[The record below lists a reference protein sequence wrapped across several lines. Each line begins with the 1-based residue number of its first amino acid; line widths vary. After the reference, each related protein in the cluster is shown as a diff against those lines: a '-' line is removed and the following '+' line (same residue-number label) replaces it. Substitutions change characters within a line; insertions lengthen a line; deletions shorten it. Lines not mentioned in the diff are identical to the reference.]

1 MKKNIQ
7 IAASSESADKM
18 RPCILLVGPF
28 PPPYQ
33 GVTLIFQT
41 ILESSL
47 NLEFNLLPFDM
58 SYGSSK
64 SSPGGEWSFN
74 KMLKNL
80 KRTYKLIKILR
91 KENPQIVYISLSQT
105 YLGLIRNSL
114 WILLAKRFS
123 RCIVHLHG
131 SYFRILYNS
140 VNPLVRILIRQA
152 LSQVDACIVL
162 SDQFR
167 SMFSGL
173 IPEERIFVVPNGI
186 SERTISHQDFQLAME
201 RRKTNPLGP
210 LKVVFLSNLFEAKG
224 FGYLLEAAV
233 ILAKRGLL
241 NHYCFVLA
249 GAWESKAVQ
258 CKWQAFV
265 QQNLIANHVYFPGVI
280 SGKDKFQ
287 LLLGSDVFVLPTYY
301 QYEGQP
307 LSIIE
312 AMAAGLPIIATDQGC
327 ITEMVQDGVN
337 GFIVPQ
343 RDAVSIANR
352 LEMLRNDPDLRF
364 RMGEASRSLYLHHYT
379 EDVCLNALKRVF
391 LQVLQ
396 NK

>member
-1 MKKNIQ
+1 MKNIQ
-7 IAASSESADKM
+7 SNTSSESTCEM
-18 RPCILLVGPF
+18 HPCIVLVGPF

-33 GVTLIFQT
+33 GVTLMFQT
-41 ILESSL
+41 ILKSSL
-47 NLEFNLLPFDM
+47 NLEFTLLPLNM
-58 SYGSSK
+58 SYGGLK

-74 KMLKNL
+74 KMLVNL
-80 KRTYKLIKILR
+80 KRTHELIKILR
-91 KENPQIVYISLSQT
+91 KQRPQIVYMALPQT
-105 YLGLIRNSL
+105 RLGLIRSSL

-123 RCIVHLHG
+123 RCIIHLHG

-140 VNPLVRILIRQA
+140 IDPLSRILIRQA
-152 LSQVDACIVL
+152 LSRVDSCIVL
-162 SDQFR
+162 SEQFR

-173 IPEERIFVVPNGI
+173 IPYERIFVVPNGV
-186 SERTISHQDFQLAME
+186 SEQAISHQDFQLAME
-201 RRKTNPLGP
+201 RRRMSLLGP
-210 LKVVFLSNLFEAKG
+210 LKVVFLSNLFESKG
-224 FGYLLEAAV
+224 FSYLLEAAA

-241 NHYCFVLA
+241 NHYYFVLA
-249 GAWESKAVQ
+249 GLWENKELQ

-265 QQNLIANHVYFPGVI
+265 QQNLLSDHVYFPGVI
-280 SGKDKFQ
+280 SGRDKFQ
-287 LLLGSDVFVLPTYY
+287 LLLDSDVFVLPTT

-327 ITEMVQDGVN
+327 ITEMVRDGIN

-343 RDAVSIANR
+343 RDAISIADR
-352 LEMLRNDPDLRF
+352 LELLRLNPDLRF
-364 RMGEASRSLYLHHYT
+364 RMGKSSRSLYLLHYT
-379 EDVCLNALKRVF
+379 EDVYIRGLKMVF

>member
-1 MKKNIQ
+1 MKNIQ
-7 IAASSESADKM
+7 SADSSESADRM

-33 GVTLIFQT
+33 GVTLMFQT

-47 NLEFNLLPFDM
+47 NLEFTLLPFNM
-58 SYGSSK
+58 SYGGSK
-64 SSPGGEWSFN
+64 SSPGGEWSFKKILSN
-74 KMLKNL
+74 I

-91 KENPQIVYISLSQT
+91 KEQPQIVYISLSQT
-105 YLGLIRNSL
+105 CLGLIRNSL

-140 VNPLVRILIRQA
+140 VNPLVRILTRRA

-162 SDQFR
+162 SEQFR
-167 SMFSGL
+167 PIFSGL
-173 IPEERIFVVPNGI
+173 IPNERIFVVPNGI
-186 SERTISHQDFQLAME
+186 SEQTISDRDFQLAME
-201 RRKTNPLGP
+201 RRRMNPLGP

-224 FGYLLEAAV
+224 FGYLLEAAAM
-233 ILAKRGLL
+233 LAKRGLI
-241 NHYCFVLA
+241 NHYYFVLA
-249 GAWESKAVQ
+249 GAWENKAVQ

-265 QQNLIANHVYFPGVI
+265 QQNSLADHVRFLGVI

-287 LLLGSDVFVLPTYY
+287 LLLDSDVFVLPTY

-307 LSIIE
+307 LSIVE

-343 RDAVSIANR
+343 RDAISIVDR
-352 LEMLRNDPDLRF
+352 LELLRNDPDLRF
-364 RMGEASRSLYLHHYT
+364 RMGGASRSIYIHYYT
-379 EDVCLNALKRVF
+379 QDIFINGLKRVF
-391 LQVLQ
+391 LQILS
-396 NK
+396 N